1 MCSCLRGRER
11 WRRETAESEKKV
23 ASHNLRV
30 REKERERRER
40 RERGSKKECS
50 CEREGGRL
58 RGEDNVNK
66 RRRTMRPGSG
76 HVLETALSTFV
87 LF

>member
-1 MCSCLRGRER
+1 M
-11 WRRETAESEKKV
+11 K
-23 ASHNLRV
+23 RV
-30 REKERERRER
+30 GEMRERRER
-40 RERGSKKECS
+40 NLLFINMKERRMRERECS